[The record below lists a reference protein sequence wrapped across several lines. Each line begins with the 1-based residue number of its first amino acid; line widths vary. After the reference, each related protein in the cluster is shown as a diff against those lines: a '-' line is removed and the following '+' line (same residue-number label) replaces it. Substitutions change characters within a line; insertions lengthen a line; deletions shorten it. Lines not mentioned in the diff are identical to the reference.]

1 MCVIMVAKKKNPL
14 ELPITT
20 DTDTYLVKIPT
31 GDVGW
36 RHFSLIMELESE
48 RASAIE
54 EIRIKLNPETG
65 EEEEEIVRLPQPTE
79 QKITMIVMEKWV
91 KEVLPFIL
99 IDREFDTIPW
109 WDIPVIYAKV
119 SETYTLDTKN
129 FQPVQ
134 Q

>member
-1 MCVIMVAKKKNPL
+1 MASKKTNPL
-14 ELPITT
+14 ELKIPT

-36 RHFSLIMELESE
+36 KHFSLIMELESE

-129 FQPVQ
+129 FQPIQ

>member
-1 MCVIMVAKKKNPL
+1 MATKKKNPL
-14 ELPITT
+14 ELEIPT

-36 RHFSLIMELESE
+36 KHLSLIMELESE

-54 EIRIKLNPETG
+54 EIRPEIDPETG
-65 EEEEEIVRLPQPTE
+65 EETEKVVRLPQPTE
-79 QKITMIVMEKWV
+79 QKITMIVMEKWI

-99 IDREFDTIPW
+99 IDKEFDTIPW
-109 WDIPVIYAKV
+109 WDIPVIFAKV